1 MGSAQ
6 CCKKNVQDEDV
17 QEVVILEDSNQQSA
31 KLQDVQQA
39 KHSYKKTEECGTPAF
54 PELRSQQSKRSEQC
68 QSLKEIQFVGQVDKD
83 EQILK
88 STCTL
93 GRKRQKND
101 SPIVAF
107 EAKNSLK
114 SFDSNR
120 LKKLQS
126 VTEQQL
132 NLKNISSP
140 RDEDSFMSDS
150 QRGSRQPDEKSA
162 KSILKQEMKYSRFRN
177 QQNQVDSTLRKVQ
190 FNLE

>member
-6 CCKKNVQDEDV
+6 CCNKIVQNEEV
-17 QEVVILEDSNQQSA
+17 QEIVIGQDSNQQSA
-31 KLQDVQQA
+31 KLQEVQQV
-39 KHSYKKTEECGTPAF
+39 KHSYKKTEDCGTPAF
-54 PELRSQQSKRSEQC
+54 PELRSQQSKKSEQY
-68 QSLKEIQFVGQVDKD
+68 QSLKEIQFIGQVEKD
-83 EQILK
+83 EQIFK
-88 STCTL
+88 SSCTL
-93 GRKRQKND
+93 GKKRQND

-114 SFDSNR
+114 SFDSSR

-140 RDEDSFMSDS
+140 REEDSFMQDS
-150 QRGSRQPDEKSA
+150 QRGGQLDEKSC

-177 QQNQVDSTLRKVQ
+177 QQNNADSTFRKVQ

>member
-1 MGSAQ
+1 MGNAQ
-6 CCKKNVQDEDV
+6 CCNKIVQDEDV
-17 QEVVILEDSNQQSA
+17 SEVVILQDSNQQSA
-31 KLQDVQQA
+31 KLQDVQQVI
-39 KHSYKKTEECGTPAF
+39 HSYKKTEECGTPAF
-54 PELRSQQSKRSEQC
+54 PELRSQQSKKSEQS
-68 QSLKEIQFVGQVDKD
+68 QSMKEIQFLRQVDKD
-83 EQILK
+83 EQIFK

-93 GRKRQKND
+93 GKKRQND

-107 EAKNSLK
+107 EAKNSLR

-126 VTEQQL
+126 VTEQQI

-140 RDEDSFMSDS
+140 RDEDSFMQDS
-150 QRGSRQPDEKSA
+150 QKGGYPDEKSA

-177 QQNQVDSTLRKVQ
+177 QQNQADSTLRKVQ

>member
-6 CCKKNVQDEDV
+6 CCKKNVQDEGV
-17 QEVVILEDSNQQSA
+17 QELVILEDPNQQTS
-31 KLQDVQQA
+31 KLSDLQQE

-68 QSLKEIQFVGQVDKD
+68 QSLKEIQFIGQVDKE

-126 VTEQQL
+126 VPEKQL

-140 RDEDSFMSDS
+140 RDEDSFMQDS
-150 QRGSRQPDEKSA
+150 QRSGQADEKSA

-177 QQNQVDSTLRKVQ
+177 QQNQSDSTFRKVQ

>member
-6 CCKKNVQDEDV
+6 CCKKNVQDEGV
-17 QEVVILEDSNQQSA
+17 QELVILEDPNQQTA
-31 KLQDVQQA
+31 KLSDLQQE

-68 QSLKEIQFVGQVDKD
+68 QSLKEIQFVGQVDRD

-93 GRKRQKND
+93 GRKKQKND

-126 VTEQQL
+126 VPEKQL

-140 RDEDSFMSDS
+140 RDEDSFMQDS
-150 QRGSRQPDEKSA
+150 QRCGQPDEKSA

-177 QQNQVDSTLRKVQ
+177 QQNQGDSTFRKVQ

>member
-1 MGSAQ
+1 MGNAQ
-6 CCKKNVQDEDV
+6 CCSKIVEDEDV
-17 QEVVILEDSNQQSA
+17 QEIVIREDSNKQTV
-31 KLQDVQQA
+31 KLQEVQQV
-39 KHSYKKTEECGTPAF
+39 KHSQKKTEDCGTPAF
-54 PELRSQQSKRSEQC
+54 PELRSQQSKKSEQC
-68 QSLKEIQFVGQVDKD
+68 QSLKEIQFIGQVEKD
-83 EQILK
+83 EQIFK
-88 STCTL
+88 SSCTL
-93 GRKRQKND
+93 GRRRQND

-114 SFDSNR
+114 SFDSGR

-140 RDEDSFMSDS
+140 RDEDSFMQDS
-150 QRGSRQPDEKSA
+150 IRGGQLDEKSS

-177 QQNQVDSTLRKVQ
+177 QQNQAESAFRKVQ